1 MFDENQNDDNQIVD
15 NSLNRETINKWD
27 HEKNSDFQINLNGNE
42 LRKLVND
49 LETVNLNNLSQEK
62 INSFVYELGNV
73 VIFCKEYIRNSYC
86 QAKKKTDIFKG
97 A

>member
-42 LRKLVND
+42 LRKLVN
-49 LETVNLNNLSQEK
+49 
-62 INSFVYELGNV
+62 EL
-73 VIFCKEYIRNSYC
+73 
-86 QAKKKTDIFKG
+86 
-97 A
+97 